1 MVVLVVVKG
10 ENAETPSV
18 VLALMSYPAS
28 FVAQFFASLPVKV
41 EGLPDPSL
49 ILVPLA
55 TTALGFAQWFAL
67 VPWIADK
74 VMAWHRD
81 TPVTRTDVS
90 RGNVASVI
98 ILLVTWSIAEIAAI
112 ALSIS
117 LNPVT
122 HKVVRHLGAVVF
134 HLWLAIPM
142 ALAAAAAAVA
152 IARLFYSRDTT
163 FWIIS
168 LASLFLC
175 GSAINAAT
183 LLFGFGSSKDHVGR
197 DQAAGNARD
206 WRYGGDGDDLER
218 KMKKTLAVIAEN
230 WR

>member
-163 FWIIS
+163 FWIIPS
-168 LASLFLC
+168 RLCSCAGAQSMRRRFFLV
-175 GSAINAAT
+175 
-183 LLFGFGSSKDHVGR
+183 L
-197 DQAAGNARD
+197 DQARITSAAIRLLEMRGT
-206 WRYGGDGDDLER
+206 GDMVE
-218 KMKKTLAVIAEN
+218 TATI
-230 WR
+230 